1 MYPRLFSP
9 LQLGAIE
16 LKNRI
21 VMAAMTR
28 ARSPS
33 TVPNAANA
41 TYYAQRAGAGLIIT
55 EATQVSI
62 QGRGAWATPGIHTP
76 EQIAGWR
83 RVTDA
88 VHAAGGKIF
97 CQLQHSGRVSHT
109 FYQEDGRPPV
119 SSSAVKGAVKT
130 FIDTGFVDTP
140 APRAL
145 GIEEIPGVVE
155 QYRAGALNAIAAGFD
170 GVEIHGANGYLLDQ
184 FLQDGS
190 NQRTDPYGG
199 SIENR
204 IRLLM
209 EVVGA
214 VMGVWGEGRVGVRL
228 SPYGTYNDMHD
239 SDPLALFTHVIRSLD
254 NRGLAYLHLIEPR
267 ASLASEKDGAM
278 EGAPHSAG
286 LFRRLFRG
294 PFISA
299 GGHTPESAQAIIE
312 SGLADAVAFGRL
324 FIANPDLPER
334 VRRGAVLN
342 RYDRTTFYG
351 GDANGYTDY
360 PSLADSHAAPAEAMN
375 GTEPLEAVV

>member
-170 GVEIHGANGYLLDQ
+170 GVEIHGANGYLVDQ
-184 FLQDGS
+184 FLRDGS
-190 NQRTDPYGG
+190 NRRTDGYGG
-199 SIENR
+199 SVENR
-204 IRLLM
+204 TRFAV
-209 EVVGA
+209 EVA
-214 VMGVWGEGRVGVRL
+214 TECAAAWAADRVGIRL
-228 SPYGTYNDMHD
+228 SPRGTYNDMAD
-239 SDPLALFTHVIRSLD
+239 STAAATFTRAAERLSTL
-254 NRGLAYLHLIEPR
+254 RLAYLHVV
-267 ASLASEKDGAM
+267 
-278 EGAPHSAG
+278 EGLPGSMMHTPGERVSPLLRKA
-286 LFRRLFRG
+286 FRG
-294 PFISA
+294 PFLANGGYDAPKAAAALAA
-299 GGHTPESAQAIIE
+299 GE
-312 SGLADAVAFGRL
+312 ADAIAFGVPFL
-324 FIANPDLPER
+324 CTPDFVARTKAGLP
-334 VRRGAVLN
+334 LN
-342 RYDRTTFYG
+342 APDFSTLYTP
-351 GDANGYTDY
+351 GDQGYIDY
-360 PSLADSHAAPAEAMN
+360 PVHGTVAAR
-375 GTEPLEAVV
+375 